1 MEIIKEPNPILY
13 QRSKEANAADKANL
27 KLLNEMFSYVKE
39 HSGEAIGLS
48 AVQVG
53 IPKRMCAIRFKVGNK
68 NIAYKLINPRIIKRS
83 PMLVEEE
90 EGCLSTN
97 EKVIVKRNS
106 SVTVMAYDT
115 IQGRTIIIEAT
126 GLLARC
132 LQHEIDH
139 MDGILITKK

>member
-13 QRSKEANAADKANL
+13 QKSKEANPADKADL
-27 KLLNEMFSYVKE
+27 KLLDEMFSYVKE
-39 HSGEAIGLS
+39 HSEEAIGLS
-48 AVQVG
+48 AVQAGVL
-53 IPKRMCAIRFKVGNK
+53 KRMCAIRFKIGNK
-68 NIAYKLINPRIIKRS
+68 IIAYKLINPRIIKRS

-97 EKVIVKRNS
+97 EKVLVKRNS

-115 IQGRTIIIEAT
+115 IQNKTVIIEAT